1 MRMVVRVFGNGM
13 QQTVETFAIPFSPDG
28 HVHVM
33 VMNVFGSTGK
43 QSVSGVDKKATLM
56 VDAMVTRL
64 TRTGFTLLDVDV
76 YPDPSVKGVTG
87 APCYK
92 AVFKV
97 K

>member
-1 MRMVVRVFGNGM
+1 MRTVVRVFGNSR
-13 QQTVETFAIPFSPDG
+13 QQTVETFAIPFSKDG
-28 HVHVM
+28 SVHVLM
-33 VMNVFGSTGK
+33 MNVFGSTGK
-43 QSVSGVDKKATLM
+43 QSVSGVDEKATLM
-56 VDAMVTRL
+56 VDAMVMRL
-64 TRTGFTLLDVDV
+64 TRLGFTLLDVDV